1 MNFDNLCMNCFEKL
15 TQGSVCANCG
25 FDNDSVSD
33 MLFLPRKT
41 LLAGRYLV
49 GNFLSQESDA
59 VTYIGLDTE
68 TNTVVTIRE
77 FMPAGIANRL
87 EGNLNAHVRENIKEH
102 LTAVKNP
109 SLSFGA
115 RSKG

>member
-1 MNFDNLCMNCFEKL
+1 MNFDNLCMNCFGKSL
-15 TQGSVCANCG
+15 
-25 FDNDSVSD
+25 
-33 MLFLPRKT
+33 RKAAFAQT
-41 LLAGRYLV
+41 ADLITIQFRICCFFAAQKPLLAGRYLV

-87 EGNLNAHVRENIKEH
+87 EGNLNAHVREKYKKTFDGCKKILH
-102 LTAVKNP
+102 
-109 SLSFGA
+109 
-115 RSKG
+115 

>member
-87 EGNLNAHVRENIKEH
+87 GETLMPMCVKNIKKH